1 MGNCASAESV
11 AHLEKTIKVLKE
23 THERDTNSFQAIA
36 KGFTLVSAQQEA
48 TTKALVAEKE
58 CISNLETMVNCNATL
73 IKGLEAKTRVLDLYR
88 GWVALYTHM
97 KYPGLFRMN
106 MRIVNTTPTTLDDTE
121 RWLNNK
127 SCGCHYADYVKTI
140 NWHAPTLEYKLS
152 GSNVFFKLY
161 EQIECHWDSAIEF
174 GAHIHIPSA
183 WIDNFSMEDVSESY
197 QSNGATFF
205 TMEKMMNKEIVQDIL
220 GAEIEEPMSVGS
232 FLASCMRS
240 VIEWKREIVTI
251 EFVPLEDKPPIEDSV
266 IESAT

>member
-23 THERDTNSFQAIA
+23 RSKLDSDTINDIQKAFVGVYAHQ
-36 KGFTLVSAQQEA
+36 GT
-48 TTKALVAEKE
+48 TTKALAAEKE
-58 CISNLETMVNCNATL
+58 QLETLVKLSNLNNAGLRELEQKVNT
-73 IKGLEAKTRVLDLYR
+73 LDLYR
-88 GWVALYTHM
+88 AWVALYTHL
-97 KYPGLFRMN
+97 KYPDLFRMN
-106 MRIVNTTPTTLDDTE
+106 MRIVNATPTTYHDTQL
-121 RWLNNK
+121 WKNNK
-127 SCGCHYADYVKTI
+127 SCGCQYADYVKTI
-140 NWHAPTLEYKLS
+140 NWHSPTLEYKLS
-152 GSNVFFKLY
+152 GKNILLKMT

-240 VIEWKREIVTI
+240 VIEWKREIVPT
-251 EFVPLEDKPPIEDSV
+251 EFIPLEDKPPIEDSV